1 MPDPLVREDPYGAD
15 PGSDPAPDPAP
26 DPTPPAPVPAPA
38 VPLLGT
44 AVVGVLGFFVLGAVS
59 SALGPALPALR
70 ARHDLDASG
79 AALLLVAF
87 SLGATL
93 GVLLAGA
100 ARHRVPDRASLAAG
114 AALVLTGCV
123 LLPQVPSAAGALGA
137 LLLTGAGFGVVDLLL
152 NLVLAAAGPRGSL
165 LMAVSAAF
173 GLGAVG
179 APLLIGWRPE
189 HVDLPFWACAGGAL
203 LLSAL
208 LLRLHLPALR
218 HRPLPVARRTGP
230 VAGRAA
236 VALLGAV
243 LLGYV
248 TLEGGVA
255 GWESTHLR
263 ASTGASPSR
272 AAAAVALFWGGLTL
286 GRLLA
291 APLVARLH
299 PRRLLLL
306 ALGAATLSLL
316 AAALPGAA
324 VLAYAL
330 AGLAIAP
337 VFPAVIAWHAAHRPD
352 GGGVLVLFAA
362 ALAGPVLTAP
372 VTGALVDAHGAQ
384 AVPWVLAALAAGTT
398 ALVLVTC
405 FVKALR

>member
-1 MPDPLVREDPYGAD
+1 MPHPLVHEDPRGAD
-15 PGSDPAPDPAP
+15 PGAGPSSPP
-26 DPTPPAPVPAPA
+26 PTPP
-38 VPLLGT
+38 LLGP
-44 AVVGVLGFFVLGAVS
+44 AVVGVVGFLVLGAVG

-79 AALLLVAF
+79 AALLLTAF

-100 ARHRVPDRASLAAG
+100 ARRRVPDRASLVTG
-114 AALVLTGCV
+114 AALVVTGCA
-123 LLPQVPSAAGALGA
+123 LLPGAASAAGAVGA
-137 LLLTGAGFGVVDLLL
+137 LLVIGAGFGVVDLLL
-152 NLVLAAAGPRGSL
+152 NLVLAGAGRRGSL

-173 GLGAVG
+173 GVGAVG
-179 APLLIGWRPE
+179 MPLLVGWRPE
-189 HVDLPFWACAGGAL
+189 RVDLPFRACAGGAL
-203 LLSAL
+203 LLLAL
-208 LLRLHLPALR
+208 TLRLHLPA
-218 HRPLPVARRTGP
+218 ARRRP
-230 VAGRAA
+230 VPATTRTAPAGGRAA

-255 GWESTHLR
+255 GWETTHLR
-263 ASTGASPSR
+263 ATTDASPAR
-272 AAAAVALFWGGLTL
+272 AAGAVALFWGGLTL

-299 PRRLLLL
+299 PRRLMLL
-306 ALGAATLSLL
+306 ALGAGTLSLL

-324 VLAYAL
+324 VVAYAL
-330 AGLAIAP
+330 AGLSIAP
-337 VFPAVIAWHAAHRPD
+337 VFPAVVAWHTARRPE
-352 GGGVLVLFAA
+352 GGGAVVLFAA

-398 ALVLVTC
+398 ALVVATRSSQ
-405 FVKALR
+405 VLR